1 MTRFLRVMEYPMP
14 VFAEIYERIKLAT
27 SSRTQ
32 VELAEVLDIR
42 QSSISDAKR
51 RNSVPGDW
59 YMKLFEKYGLNPDW
73 LKQGVGP
80 MYLRTEQ
87 GYMPQD
93 APASLAENAAHY
105 GDALAKNSVC
115 TEYDMHCAYSDKK
128 PRPELTPAG
137 KISLPLSLSRE
148 GLLVLRMRG
157 ANMSPLILP
166 GAHLGVDTLDNN
178 VVSGQIYAL
187 FAPNEGLMLRRV
199 FLNGEQD
206 GYLLRS
212 ESPDFPEI
220 SLTPDLLVKR
230 LLGKVV
236 WILQEL

>member
-1 MTRFLRVMEYPMP
+1 
-14 VFAEIYERIKLAT
+14 
-27 SSRTQ
+27 
-32 VELAEVLDIR
+32 
-42 QSSISDAKR
+42 
-51 RNSVPGDW
+51 
-59 YMKLFEKYGLNPDW
+59 MKLFEKYGLNPDW

>member
-1 MTRFLRVMEYPMP
+1 
-14 VFAEIYERIKLAT
+14 
-27 SSRTQ
+27 
-32 VELAEVLDIR
+32 
-42 QSSISDAKR
+42 
-51 RNSVPGDW
+51 
-59 YMKLFEKYGLNPDW
+59 
-73 LKQGVGP
+73 

-87 GYMPQD
+87 GYMPQH